1 MMTFESVLKN
11 HHFHPVLDTRYQ
23 FGKGLIVDLSPS
35 SEIWKKVNDEHDFSA
50 EIKRQVAKIGAVVE
64 IGQYAEQRMIYQDTD
79 NFAGSESRTLHIG
92 IDLGIPAGNSIFAPF
107 DGEVFG
113 FANHQQQGDYG
124 PTIILRH
131 QLDDYVFHTLYGHLA
146 TSSLNNLQRGQIIKT
161 GEAFATIGGSHENGG
176 WASHLHFQI
185 IRDMAEYQNDYPGVV
200 DPIHA
205 NFYLKNCPNPNLI
218 LKREDLILL
227 K

>member
-79 NFAGSESRTLHIG
+79 NFSGSESRTLHIG